1 MSLPRMK
8 RIDTW
13 GVASATI
20 GQSTP
25 GAEMCA
31 TRWSVLERTSLS
43 IRRQETCFPY
53 MNGELSNGLPR
64 LATSGNLIVEART
77 GAPIILRGV
86 NRSGLEYSDPDE
98 QGFLSGAAICRS
110 EIQTIVRDWRC
121 NIIRLPFNQDFVLR
135 GREGRTGE
143 EYRSALD
150 QVIYWASMFG
160 AYTLLDLQWLDVGR
174 TYGENRNFV
183 APLPNM
189 QSLELWT
196 LLAARYRDEPAVLYD
211 IFTEPHDRLDDDPF
225 PLNKED
231 GSTYPD
237 DQRAVTM
244 KEWQPWARKLTSV
257 IRSES
262 PDAIIFVPGIDWAYD
277 LRGMPMD
284 LPNIVYSSHVYPD
297 KGNDWPEAFGNLS
310 RTVPVFLGE
319 FGGQDKA
326 EELDFVRRL
335 VAYAEQ
341 LGIGWTAWSWF
352 NDPFLVNRYAATR
365 FGDIVRR
372 GLTAEMT

>member
-1 MSLPRMK
+1 
-8 RIDTW
+8 
-13 GVASATI
+13 
-20 GQSTP
+20 
-25 GAEMCA
+25 
-31 TRWSVLERTSLS
+31 
-43 IRRQETCFPY
+43 

-64 LATSGNLIVEART
+64 LATSGNLIVDVST
-77 GAPIILRGV
+77 GAPILLRGV

-110 EIQTIVRDWRC
+110 EIQTIVRDWDC

-135 GREGRTGE
+135 GRGGRPGQ
-143 EYRSALD
+143 EYRNALD
-150 QVIYWASMFG
+150 QVIYWTSMFG
-160 AYTLLDLQWLDVGR
+160 AYTLLDLQWLDANR
-174 TYGENRNFV
+174 TYGGDRNFV

-189 QSLELWT
+189 QSIELWT
-196 LLAARYRDEPAVLYD
+196 LLADRYKDEPAVLYD
-211 IFTEPHDRLDDDPF
+211 IFTEPHDRLDDDPS

-257 IRSES
+257 IRSEN
-262 PDAIIFVPGIDWAYD
+262 PDAIIFVSGINWAYD

-284 LPNIVYSSHVYPD
+284 VPNIVYSSHVYPA
-297 KGNDWPEAFGNLS
+297 KGNDWPQAFGNLS
-310 RTVPVFLGE
+310 RIVPVFLGE
-319 FGGQDKA
+319 FGGQDKT
-326 EELDFVRRL
+326 EELAFVRGL
-335 VAYAEQ
+335 VAYAQQ

-352 NDPFLVNRYAATR
+352 NDPFLVNRYEATR

-372 GLTAEMT
+372 GLAAK

>member
-1 MSLPRMK
+1 
-8 RIDTW
+8 
-13 GVASATI
+13 
-20 GQSTP
+20 
-25 GAEMCA
+25 
-31 TRWSVLERTSLS
+31 
-43 IRRQETCFPY
+43 

-64 LATSGNLIVEART
+64 LATSGNLIVDAST
-77 GAPIILRGV
+77 GAPILLRGV

-98 QGFLSGAAICRS
+98 QGFLSGAAISRS
-110 EIQTIVRDWRC
+110 EIQAIVRVWDC

-135 GREGRTGE
+135 GRGGRLGE
-143 EYRSALD
+143 EYRNALD
-150 QVIYWASMFG
+150 QVIYWTSMFG
-160 AYTLLDLQWLDVGR
+160 AYTLLDLQWLDADR
-174 TYGENRNFV
+174 TYGGDRNFV
-183 APLPNM
+183 APLPNI
-189 QSLELWT
+189 QSIELWT
-196 LLAARYRDEPAVLYD
+196 LLADRYKDEPAVLYD

-257 IRSES
+257 IRSEN
-262 PDAIIFVPGIDWAYD
+262 PDAIIFIPGINWAYD

-284 LPNIVYSSHVYPD
+284 VPNIVYSSHVYPA
-297 KGNDWPEAFGNLS
+297 KGNDWPQAFGNLS
-310 RTVPVFLGE
+310 RIVPVFLGE
-319 FGGQDKA
+319 FGGQDKT

-335 VAYAEQ
+335 VAYSQQ

-352 NDPFLVNRYAATR
+352 NDPFLVNRYEATR

-372 GLTAEMT
+372 GLAAKLT